1 MRKNGIIEKVIVE
14 NVTKLIRHT
23 KVQIQQ
29 IS

>member
-1 MRKNGIIEKVIVE
+1 MRKNGIEKVIVE
-14 NVTKLIRHT
+14 NFTKLIRHT